1 MFRMV
6 VIFLIAFPVLLGLS
20 GFSGSQEEPS
30 SGKDET
36 SEVEIRKLILN
47 LGHADFR
54 NREKAMTRLE
64 EIGKAAL
71 EPLYEAQK
79 WKNAEISQR
88 ANMLVSTIEW
98 RVLPSKTVNGMQF
111 RLAVEKKWPVPRPGE
126 ENKINILLDIK
137 NIGDSI
143 YRIFPCGIHVR
154 LTDSKGDNVLS
165 AGGNICLCVPWYS
178 PPLKKNQ
185 TFSIKLEGTLAQRPN
200 NLRFRVMDSF
210 MTCWGVENLNK
221 GTYFITL
228 SYRNIMEYGT
238 DLVGP
243 LWVGGVETFRQKVQI
258 E

>member
-79 WKNAEISQR
+79 RKNRELSQL
-88 ANMLVSTIEW
+88 ATI
-98 RVLPSKTVNGMQF
+98 VCSMING
-111 RLAVEKKWPVPRPGE
+111 R
-126 ENKINILLDIK
+126 
-137 NIGDSI
+137 
-143 YRIFPCGIHVR
+143 
-154 LTDSKGDNVLS
+154 
-165 AGGNICLCVPWYS
+165 
-178 PPLKKNQ
+178 
-185 TFSIKLEGTLAQRPN
+185 
-200 NLRFRVMDSF
+200 
-210 MTCWGVENLNK
+210 
-221 GTYFITL
+221 
-228 SYRNIMEYGT
+228 
-238 DLVGP
+238 
-243 LWVGGVETFRQKVQI
+243 
-258 E
+258 